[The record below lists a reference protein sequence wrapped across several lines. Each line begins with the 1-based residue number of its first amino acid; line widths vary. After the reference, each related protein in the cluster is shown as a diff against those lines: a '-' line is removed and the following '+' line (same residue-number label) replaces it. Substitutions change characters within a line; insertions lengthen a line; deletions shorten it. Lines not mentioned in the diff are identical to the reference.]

1 MTERTLQTKIKKIK
15 ELEMQQKNLAKQISS
30 LKADIQEE
38 MKDREQ
44 LQAGA
49 YLIRWTRVVSNKFDS
64 KAFQSEHSRL
74 YNKYVKEV
82 ESRRFAIA
90 ESK

>member
-15 ELEMQQKNLAKQISS
+15 ELEMQQKNLEKQISS

-74 YNKYVKEV
+74 YKKYVKEV